1 MSEGNPSQ
9 SSEISGTASD
19 IIGKKLNVINIGV
32 STFADDLEKQGVKVL
47 RVNWKPPAGGD
58 EEILNLLDKLGV

>member
-9 SSEISGTASD
+9 SSEIRGATTD
-19 IIGKKLNVINIGV
+19 IIGKKLNVISIGV
-32 STFADDLEKQGVKVL
+32 STFTDDLEKQGVKVL

-58 EEILNLLDKLGV
+58 EEMLNLLDKLGV